1 MAEEGK
7 IIRIREWTM
16 LDELTNPVDAQ
27 RVSFTYADGTA
38 AHVDIPN
45 REFTQA
51 RVTASIAEKLAVWHA
66 LMGE

>member
-45 REFTQA
+45 REFSKEA
-51 RVTASIAEKLAVWHA
+51 VDAAIAEKLRIWHE
-66 LMGE
+66 LMGA